1 MGVEMKPTD
10 KNQALV
16 LKLNKLTLSSEIAWE
31 VEEPPRTIV
40 TGSDDHI
47 KLFLTTEVKGQ
58 DFGLYLANE
67 RIYDGE
73 TDEFYWGERL
83 HLILIDRDDRVLWEL
98 REHSVS
104 LWDLFNSARRKASN
118 IDSII
123 DSILQDGPGPA

>member
-1 MGVEMKPTD
+1 MKTID
-10 KNQALV
+10 KNQALI
-16 LKLNKLTLSSEIAWE
+16 LHLNKLTLSNAIEWG
-31 VEEPPRTIV
+31 VDDPPRTIV

-47 KLFLTTEVKGQ
+47 KLFLTTKVKEQ

-83 HLILIDRDDRVLWEL
+83 HLILLDSDDRVLWEF
-98 REHSVS
+98 RELSAA

-123 DSILQDGPGPA
+123 DSILGEGPGAV